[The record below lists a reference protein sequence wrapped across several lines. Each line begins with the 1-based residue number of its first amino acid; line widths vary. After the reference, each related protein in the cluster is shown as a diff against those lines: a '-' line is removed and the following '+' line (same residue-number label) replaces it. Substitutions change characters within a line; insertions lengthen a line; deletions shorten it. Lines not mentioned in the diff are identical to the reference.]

1 MKNVRGFTVV
11 PALPEA
17 LKPLRELAY
26 NLWWT
31 WNPDAF
37 QLFRRLD
44 IDLWEEL
51 YHNPVRLLGRVDQ
64 RRLEQAAADAGYMAH
79 LNSVLMGLHDYMT
92 GATWF
97 AEHYGDLKGQTIGY
111 FSAEF
116 GLHECLPIYSGGL
129 GVLAGDHLK
138 SASDLGLPLT
148 AVGLFYRQ
156 GYFTQ
161 RLSSDGWQIEE
172 YPYYDFHQMPVTIV
186 KDDHGNPLR
195 ITVDVSG
202 NSVAAQ
208 VWKVQVGRVNLYLLD
223 ADLPGN
229 RAEDRQITYRL
240 YGGDQDMRI
249 RQEILL
255 GIGGVRAL
263 DAMGVR
269 PAVCHMNEGH
279 SAFLSLER
287 IRLVMERDRLS
298 YDEAAEVVRASNVFT
313 THTPVPAGIDT
324 FPIDLVR
331 KYMEKYVN
339 QMGCGW
345 DRFLNLG
352 RQGQNPKDQQEP
364 FCMAVLALKLAG
376 CSNGVSKRHGRV
388 SREMFHKVW
397 PGVPVNEVPIISITN
412 GVHVRSWLSQDMA
425 ELFDRY
431 MGPQWA
437 DNPVDR
443 EIWHRVRDIPDGE
456 FWRTHERRKER
467 LVAFVRRRLR
477 DQLRR
482 RGAPPADIKAAD
494 EVLDSDSL
502 TIGFSRRFA
511 PYKRGTLIFRNLER
525 LGKLLTNPH
534 RVVQV
539 IFAGKAHP
547 NDSLGKE
554 MVKKVIQWASRP
566 EFRRRL
572 VFLEDYDINVARYL
586 VQGVDVWLNNPLPP
600 HEASGTSGMKCPPN
614 GGINLSVLD
623 GWWPEAYDG
632 ENGWSIGDG
641 RIYSDVE
648 YQDHVDSESIYDLL
662 EKEVVPLYYDRGV
675 DGIPRRWIQMM
686 KASMS
691 TISPVFNTNRMV
703 AEYTEQLYA
712 PAVRRWLLLTTDGY
726 QRGKEFCA
734 WSKHLSQD
742 WGQVQILTIQ
752 TDEDDTAK
760 ELAVGDEL
768 TVRASVQLGTIK
780 PQEVR
785 VEVYTGRL
793 DLDGEISDGCAVPMQ
808 CQGPADGEGT
818 YAFVGKIPC
827 QQAGPHGYAV
837 RVVPCHPHQCHP
849 YASGL
854 IRWA

>member
-1 MKNVRGFTVV
+1 MKNIRSFTVV

-37 QLFRRLD
+37 QLFRRLN
-44 IDLWEEL
+44 IDLWEEV
-51 YHNPVRLLGRVDQ
+51 YHSPIRLLGRVDQ
-64 RRLEQAAADAGYMAH
+64 RRLEQAAGDAGYMAH
-79 LNSVLMGLHDYMT
+79 LNNVLMNLHDYMT
-92 GATWF
+92 AHTWF
-97 AEHYGDLKGQTIGY
+97 DEHYSDLKGQRIAY

-116 GLHECLPIYSGGL
+116 GLHESLPIYSGGL
-129 GVLAGDHLK
+129 GLLAGDHLK
-138 SASDLGLPLT
+138 SASDLGLPLC

-161 RLSSDGWQIEE
+161 RLSSDGWQLEE
-172 YPYYDFHQMPVTIV
+172 YPYHDFHQMPATPVT
-186 KDDHGNPLR
+186 DDHGKPLR
-195 ITVDVSG
+195 IEVEVG
-202 NSVAAQ
+202 NHNVLVQ

-223 ADLPGN
+223 ADVPGN
-229 RAEDRQITYRL
+229 RKEDREITYRL

-249 RQEILL
+249 RQEVLL

-263 DAMGVR
+263 NAMGIR
-269 PAVCHMNEGH
+269 PAMCHMNEGH
-279 SAFLSLER
+279 SAFLSMER
-287 IRLVMERDRLS
+287 IRLVMQQDGLS
-298 YDEAAEVVRASNVFT
+298 FEEATEVVRATNVFT

-324 FPIDLVR
+324 FPLDLVR
-331 KYMEKYVN
+331 KYLEKYVN
-339 QMGCGW
+339 HMGCGW
-345 DRFLNLG
+345 DRFVRFG
-352 RQGQNPKDQQEP
+352 RQGQDPKDTSEP

-376 CSNGVSKRHGRV
+376 CCNGVSKRHGRV

-412 GVHVRSWLSQDMA
+412 GVHTQSWLSQDMA

-443 EIWHRVRDIPDGE
+443 DIWQRVWDIPDGE

-467 LVAFVRRRLR
+467 LVAFVRKRLR

-482 RGAPPADIKAAD
+482 RGAPPAEVKAAD
-494 EVLDSDSL
+494 EVLDPEAL

-511 PYKRGTLIFRNLER
+511 PYKRGSLMFRNLER

-539 IFAGKAHP
+539 IYAGKAHP
-547 NDSLGKE
+547 QDNMGKE
-554 MVKKVIQWASRP
+554 IIKQLIQWANRP
-566 EFRRRL
+566 EFRRRI

-600 HEASGTSGMKCPPN
+600 HEASGTSGMKVTPN

-623 GWWPEAYDG
+623 GWWPEAFDG
-632 ENGWSIGDG
+632 TNGWAVGDG
-641 RIYSDVE
+641 RIYNDIE
-648 YQDHVDSESIYDLL
+648 YQDHIDSESIYDLL
-662 EKEVVPLYYDRGV
+662 EKEVVPMFYERGA
-675 DGIPRRWIQMM
+675 DGMPRRWIHLM

-691 TISPVFNTNRMV
+691 TVSPMFNTNRMV

-712 PAVRRWLLLTTDGY
+712 PAVRRWQLLTVDGH
-726 QRGKEFCA
+726 QRGREFTS
-734 WSKHLSQD
+734 WTRHVSEQ
-742 WGQVQILTIQ
+742 WNQVQVVSLDAEQPEPET
-752 TDEDDTAK
+752 

-768 TVRASVQLGTIK
+768 SVQAKVRLGGIK

-785 VEVYTGRL
+785 VEIYAGRL
-793 DLDGEISDGCAVPMQ
+793 NIDGDISDGSSVPMQ
-808 CQGPADGEGT
+808 CTGEVDGDHT
-818 YAFVGKIPC
+818 FAFAGKVPC

-849 YASGL
+849 YSLGL
-854 IRWA
+854 IRWG